1 MAALAHGPFAVVLGL
16 TRVVWFLL
24 ELRQGLTR
32 RSEAVRADRGSL
44 MVLRAAYVGGA
55 LIAIAAERVLPA
67 AAIRPESLGAWL
79 GLAFLWSGIAMRLWS
94 FRTLGRYFTF
104 TVQTSSDQPVI
115 TDGPYRFVRH
125 PGTH

>member
-1 MAALAHGPFAVVLGL
+1 MAPLAHGPFAVVLGL

-67 AAIRPESLGAWL
+67 AAIRPEPLGAWL
-79 GLAFLWSGIAMRLWS
+79 GLAFLWSGIARRRWGV
-94 FRTLGRYFTF
+94 RTPRRYL
-104 TVQTSSDQPVI
+104 TVTAETS
-115 TDGPYRFVRH
+115 GA
-125 PGTH
+125 